1 MTRVRPIRVLRVFTT
16 GDDGGNHLGVVTD
29 LEGLDDEAMQA
40 VATQLGYSET
50 IFLDPPS
57 VRIFTPSSELP
68 FAGHPLV
75 GAAQVISEGVDG
87 ATGTMRCG
95 IGDVAYWIES
105 EIAWIEAAMPG
116 PVAVAPDGGSRALS
130 FGLPAPTGAWTVMM
144 PLPYLVLEAE
154 EAAAVTAADPDFATI
169 AASDSDMVYL
179 FSRDHGSV
187 RARFFAPNFGI
198 PEDPAT
204 GSAAVALA
212 AVLAAEGERQGSV
225 EINQGSEIGH
235 PCRIELR
242 WRTGAAAI
250 GGTVREDDGRQ
261 IYLG

>member
-1 MTRVRPIRVLRVFTT
+1 MARVRPIRVLRVFTS

-29 LEGLDDEAMQA
+29 LDGLDDEAMQA
-40 VATQLGYSET
+40 IAAQLGYSET
-50 IFLDPPS
+50 IFLDSPS

-75 GAAQVISEGVDG
+75 GAAWVISEGVDG

-95 IGDVAYWIES
+95 IGDVTYWNDG
-105 EIAWIEAAMPG
+105 EIAWVEAAMPRS
-116 PVAVAPDGGSRALS
+116 VTAASDGGIRAAT
-130 FGLPAPTGAWTVMM
+130 FGLPMPVGAWTVMV
-144 PLPYLVLEAE
+144 PLPYLVLEADDVT
-154 EAAAVTAADPDFATI
+154 AVTAARPDFDAI
-169 AASDSDMVYL
+169 GASASDLVYL
-179 FSRDHGSV
+179 FAREGNSV
-187 RARFFAPNFGI
+187 RSRFFAPNLGV

-212 AVLAAEGERQGSV
+212 AVLAAEGEREGSV

-235 PCRIELR
+235 PSRIELR

-261 IYLG
+261 I